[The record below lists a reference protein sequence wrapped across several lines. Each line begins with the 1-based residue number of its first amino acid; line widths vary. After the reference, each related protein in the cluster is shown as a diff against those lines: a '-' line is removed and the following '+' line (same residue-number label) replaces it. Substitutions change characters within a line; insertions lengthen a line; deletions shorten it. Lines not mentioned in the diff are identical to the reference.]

1 MIATDLPITTSAS
14 AAGAIEM
21 ESDQVANDVMVLEPG
36 RLQRHYWHDIWR
48 YRELFVILAWR
59 DLSVR
64 YKQTAIGVV
73 WAIIKALVTVAIFTF
88 VFGRIAKLPTG
99 NSAPYTL
106 VVFAGMIPWSLFSN
120 ILGQA
125 SGSVVG
131 NSNLIGKVYFPRLI
145 VPAAPAIS
153 SMVDA
158 LVWLPLLFGMMLWF
172 GFWPDVRIALLPL
185 LMLLTVL
192 ISFGPTLLFAALNVK
207 YRDSQFIAAYLIQF
221 GLYVS
226 PVGFSSTAV
235 PEQWRPFYSLNPM
248 VGVIDGFRWCVLRGE
263 PKLYYP
269 SLIISISAAILMLW
283 IGILYFRKVENRFAD
298 II

>member
-1 MIATDLPITTSAS
+1 MII
-14 AAGAIEM
+14 
-21 ESDQVANDVMVLEPG
+21 LEPG
-36 RLQRHYWHDIWR
+36 RLQRHYWRDVWR

-99 NSAPYTL
+99 SLAPYTL

-125 SGSVVG
+125 SASVVG

-153 SMVDA
+153 SLVDA
-158 LVWLPLLFGMMLWF
+158 LIWLPLLFGMMLWF

-185 LMLLTVL
+185 FMLLTVL
-192 ISFGPTLLFAALNVK
+192 ISVGPTLLFAALNVK

-226 PVGFSSTAV
+226 PVGFSSAAI
-235 PEQWRPFYSLNPM
+235 PAQWRPLYSLNPM
-248 VGVIDGFRWCVLRGE
+248 VGVIDGFRWCVLHGE

-269 SLIISISAAILMLW
+269 SLMISISAAILMLW
-283 IGILYFRKVENRFAD
+283 IGIAYFRKVENRFAD